1 MEQRVS
7 LITLGVTNVAASR
20 AFYDRL
26 GWAAALVVDEE
37 VAFYQVGGMVLSL
50 YRLADFAKELG
61 IDGSSRSPGAI
72 ALAHNVRGQP
82 EVDTVLAEAEAAGG
96 RILRPGEHRP
106 WGGYSGY
113 FLDPDGHPWE
123 VAWNPG
129 FPLRDNGT
137 LVLPT

>member
-7 LITLGVTNVAASR
+7 LITLGVANVAASR

-50 YRLADFAKELG
+50 YRLADFTREFG
-61 IDGSSRSPGAI
+61 IDRPTQSPGTI
-72 ALAHNVRGQP
+72 ALAHNVRHQA
-82 EVDTVLAEAEAAGG
+82 EVDAVLASARAAGG

-129 FPLRDNGT
+129 FPLQDDGS
-137 LVLPT
+137 LVVPT